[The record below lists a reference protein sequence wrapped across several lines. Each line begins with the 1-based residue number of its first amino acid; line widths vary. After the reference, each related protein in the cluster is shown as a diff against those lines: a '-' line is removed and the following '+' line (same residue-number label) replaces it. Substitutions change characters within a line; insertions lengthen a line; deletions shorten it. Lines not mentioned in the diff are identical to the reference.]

1 MIINSIEI
9 KYIIIKSIISIAKL
23 KRRIVTRSICSSCID
38 KSLTL
43 SQITSLTK
51 CTFQLIFNWFM
62 FIEFWTRCIKIF
74 FTASFLSRLCRSKIA
89 RSLIFVAV
97 CIIKSLIRIKNDFNC
112 HKNWLII
119 NITFFELRWNVTS
132 RFVFAN
138 NVFNTYAHKD
148 DDCIEKKIEEFS
160 RKLLNDKSHVC
171 SESKN
176 LNESDKNDEDVESIF
191 RKIQIELFW
200 S

>member
-1 MIINSIEI
+1 
-9 KYIIIKSIISIAKL
+9 
-23 KRRIVTRSICSSCID
+23 
-38 KSLTL
+38 
-43 SQITSLTK
+43 
-51 CTFQLIFNWFM
+51 
-62 FIEFWTRCIKIF
+62 
-74 FTASFLSRLCRSKIA
+74 
-89 RSLIFVAV
+89 LIFVAV